1 MPETRRQP
9 DLVVAGASALLAGG
23 LVCLVAAIIAFA
35 TGDVVDTG
43 GGSFRTHVD
52 AVWVLGSLGVAMVVA
67 AFALDW
73 GRLR

>member
-1 MPETRRQP
+1 MRETRQQA

-23 LVCLVAAIIAFA
+23 LVCVVAAIIAFA

-52 AVWVLGSLGVAMVVA
+52 AVWVLGALGVAMVVA
-67 AFALDW
+67 AYALDR
-73 GRLR
+73 GRMR

>member
-1 MPETRRQP
+1 MREARQQP

-23 LVCLVAAIIAFA
+23 LVCAVAAIIAFA
-35 TGDVVDTG
+35 TGDVVDTR

-52 AVWVLGSLGVAMVVA
+52 AVWVLGTLGGAMVVA
-67 AFALDW
+67 AYALDR